1 MMGQSNK
8 GFSETGLHKMRNV
21 LARHVDSGKISGV
34 VALVSRNGETHVEVL
49 GTMRHDGGAPMR
61 RDTIFRMAST
71 SKPLAIAAADHRT
84 GPADFHV
91 RARHGYYVAGHSDH
105 ERDLRE
111 GAHAR
116 STGADARAG

>member
-1 MMGQSNK
+1 MA
-8 GFSETGLHKMRNV
+8 TGTRRP
-21 LARHVDSGKISGV
+21 A
-34 VALVSRNGETHVEVL
+34 
-49 GTMRHDGGAPMR
+49 GAEADR
-61 RDTIFRMAST
+61 RPAGRYRAS
-71 SKPLAIAAADHRT
+71 AAADHRT